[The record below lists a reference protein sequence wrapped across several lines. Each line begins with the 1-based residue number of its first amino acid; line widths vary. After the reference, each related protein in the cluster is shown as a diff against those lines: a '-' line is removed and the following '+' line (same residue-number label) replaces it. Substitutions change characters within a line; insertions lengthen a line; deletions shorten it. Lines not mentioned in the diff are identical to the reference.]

1 MKKVFHILM
10 AGLASLTMVSCQDF
24 LSANSP
30 STVDADFVF
39 SDYTTAKTVMLGA
52 FNTVTGSF
60 TSGLPTNLD
69 CIGSDTDR
77 CSIGIVADLV
87 GASLLYG
94 GNPAYAVEEFNIDGA
109 FKGYWN
115 TYYSALAKANQVISN
130 ILALP
135 DIDNILAT
143 APNDWSDLLGQAYC
157 MRATMYYEIV
167 MHWGDCIYYS
177 ENEVGQDLKELTNRD
192 LVIEREIAAVEKAE
206 KWMYAM
212 GEQNHLPD
220 QMTRNYADGLIG
232 RLCFMAAAYQTRR
245 TDLGSDF
252 YVNEDGQAYSYDVWG
267 TDPARNAAYG
277 RRSDW
282 KSFYAKAIPYLEK
295 AVNQPAGVKL
305 TTVDPRSDKE
315 GRTYG
320 NPFQY
325 YFEQLSKCVMPEE
338 SIFEWSI
345 KAENGGSRIAY
356 NFGRGSDGG
365 GNAYPPKS
373 NAQSSSYPEIYYGLF
388 DPQDLRRDASL
399 NVTGSHG
406 NGTEKLYNYQLN
418 NKIGLGIGMNK
429 YDLNRQ
435 DNPDA
440 RQLFSGINYIY
451 MRQAD
456 VILMLAEA
464 YAVNGDNAKA
474 TTELR
479 KIHDRAFPAAVRDAK
494 FAELLDSVNG
504 DLYEAIIKERSLE
517 FIGETLRRWDLIR
530 TGKLPQVSVEFRQTL
545 INHMADMKNNGFV
558 KFDNGNVFPAWI
570 WTKMMDAKKVLGYRL
585 TAQCPE
591 GLDPTSDKYAL
602 LFPSWRGQH
611 DDWVSVAVED
621 GKDASTI
628 VQDNTNVAIHGIIAP
643 YFPATEVKVICTN
656 DVKDKSGSVL
666 VKKGT
671 VKSVHH
677 PTTYAD
683 IAAIAKEMAGWKVDV
698 DGADKAVSCQAE
710 DADGWVMT
718 PWGAGSYTK
727 GALGLEPD
735 AGIEAKW
742 TSEFMCGYTDAD
754 YAAKKAPI
762 YLIPM
767 NQTTCETTGLTNGY
781 GFRSTMKKN

>member
-1 MKKVFHILM
+1 MKKTFHILM
-10 AGLASLTMVSCQDF
+10 AGLASLTLVSCHEF

-94 GNPAYAVEEFNIDGA
+94 GNAAYAVEDFNIDGS

-115 TYYSALAKANQVISN
+115 TYYSALAKSNQVISN

-135 DIDNILAT
+135 NIDNILAT

-192 LVIEREIAAVEKAE
+192 LVIEREIAALEKAE

-212 GEQNHLPD
+212 NDHNHLPD

-232 RLCFMAAAYQTRR
+232 RLCFMEAAYQTRR
-245 TDLGSDF
+245 TDLGDDF
-252 YVNEDGQAYSYDVWG
+252 YVNEDGKAYTYEVWG

-295 AVNQPAGVKL
+295 AVNQPAGVSL
-305 TTVDPRSDKE
+305 TTVDPRSKDKA
-315 GRTYG
+315 GREYG

-345 KAENGGSRIAY
+345 KAEGGSSRIAY
-356 NFGRGSDGG
+356 NFGRGSDGAS
-365 GNAYPPKS
+365 NAYPPKS

-406 NGTEKLYNYQLN
+406 DGTEKIYDFQLN
-418 NKIGLGIGMNK
+418 NKISLGIGMNK

-440 RQLFSGINYIY
+440 RQLYSGINYIY

-464 YAVNGDNAKA
+464 YAVGGDNAKA

-494 FAELLDSVNG
+494 YNELLASVGG
-504 DLYEAIIKERSLE
+504 DLFEAIIKERSLE
-517 FIGETLRRWDLIR
+517 FVGETLRRWDLIR
-530 TGKLPQVSVEFRQTL
+530 TGKLPQVSVEFRKQL
-545 INHMADMKNNGFV
+545 VDHMAELKQNGYV
-558 KFDNGNVFPAWI
+558 KFDNGNEFPAWI
-570 WTKMMDAKKVLGYRL
+570 WTKMMDAKKELGYRL

-628 VQDNTNVAIHGIIAP
+628 VQDNTNVAILGLFKHIDPDSAEAKALEARG
-643 YFPATEVKVICTN
+643 Y
-656 DVKDKSGSVL
+656 
-666 VKKGT
+666 KK
-671 VKSVHH
+671 
-677 PTTYAD
+677 
-683 IAAIAKEMAGWKVDV
+683 
-698 DGADKAVSCQAE
+698 
-710 DADGWVMT
+710 T